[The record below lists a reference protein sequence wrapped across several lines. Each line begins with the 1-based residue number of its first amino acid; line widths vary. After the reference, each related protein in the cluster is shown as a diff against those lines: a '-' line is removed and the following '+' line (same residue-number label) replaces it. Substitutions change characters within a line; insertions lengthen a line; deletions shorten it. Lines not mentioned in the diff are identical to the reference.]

1 MTDETRPTG
10 GGRAGPAASATITVP
25 PIWRIGPAPIDA
37 PPTAARQVCVAL
49 RPGPGF
55 GSGAHETTQLCLQA
69 IHAFHPRR
77 SSWRLL
83 DFGSGSGILSI
94 AGAKLGAEVHAVEID
109 EAALAHAEANAR
121 LNGVLDQLRFT
132 RTLEESTGRFELVVA
147 NILLS
152 VLIQAAPTLAARR
165 AAGGVLVLS
174 GLVATDVPA
183 AIARYAPLFGGQRP
197 DVYERGEWRALA
209 WAGART

>member
-1 MTDETRPTG
+1 MTNEAR
-10 GGRAGPAASATITVP
+10 RAGRGRTDPAAPVIAVP
-25 PIWRIGPAPIDA
+25 PIWRIGPTPTDA
-37 PPTAARQVCVAL
+37 PPAREVCIAL
-49 RPGPGF
+49 QPGPGF

-77 SSWRLL
+77 RSWRLL

-109 EAALAHAEANAR
+109 EPAIAHAQANAR
-121 LNGVLDQLRFT
+121 MNGVSSQVRFT

-152 VLIQAAPTLAARR
+152 VLMAGAPALAARR
-165 AAGGVLVLS
+165 APDGVLVLS

-183 AIARYAPLFGGQRP
+183 AIARYAPLLGGQRP

-209 WAGART
+209 WARARA